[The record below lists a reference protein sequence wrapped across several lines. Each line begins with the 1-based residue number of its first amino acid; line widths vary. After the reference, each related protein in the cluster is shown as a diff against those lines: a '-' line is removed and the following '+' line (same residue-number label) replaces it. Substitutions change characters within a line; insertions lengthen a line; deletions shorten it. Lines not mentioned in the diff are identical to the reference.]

1 MLLEDEGDEDVAEVV
16 TCPGEVADRS
26 EVADETDVCGEVAAS
41 VRGDAEVVGAV
52 EKLVGRVWRGCSV
65 DVSHGMQILT
75 TVVVGGRVRP
85 PRVLGHGAFLGLVRA
100 GRVNP
105 RQLTTIKPSNW
116 RRGRCLSCGVTDELL
131 GHTGWWCRWW
141 VAGKVC

>member
-52 EKLVGRVWRGCSV
+52 EKLVGPGCQFWPEKISV
-65 DVSHGMQILT
+65 MS
-75 TVVVGGRVRP
+75 
-85 PRVLGHGAFLGLVRA
+85 GL
-100 GRVNP
+100 
-105 RQLTTIKPSNW
+105 
-116 RRGRCLSCGVTDELL
+116 
-131 GHTGWWCRWW
+131 
-141 VAGKVC
+141 

>member
-41 VRGDAEVVGAV
+41 VRGDAEVMGAV
-52 EKLVGRVWRGCSV
+52 EELVGRVWRGCPV

-75 TVVVGGRVRP
+75 TVVVGGECVSFGFS
-85 PRVLGHGAFLGLVRA
+85 VTAHSSDWYAQA
-100 GRVNP
+100 GSTRVN
-105 RQLTTIKPSNW
+105 
-116 RRGRCLSCGVTDELL
+116 
-131 GHTGWWCRWW
+131 
-141 VAGKVC
+141 